1 MDEQHLA
8 PLSADEDSRFDGYSS
23 SDDASV
29 EVTSTVDECENE
41 LVRLSTCLQLES
53 EFDNDDDQAFE
64 WPEPPP
70 TLLSSSSSDIE
81 ELADSQQVVL
91 STTSFNNGDTQEK
104 SNSCKRRQ
112 WSIKEK
118 LDAIALFDKNQ
129 SKRKTA
135 NEKGCT
141 PAQLRNWIHNKENLL
156 KMYKNKKGG
165 KRKRLE
171 GGGKKVVYADLDS
184 RLFTWY
190 RSRRTD
196 PNDQSRAVA
205 DIRRERVTLRHLE
218 KEGRRIAK
226 ELNHASPASS
236 WYLRFLKRNGLSLQ
250 RPKRQDKVPLD
261 EVHRL
266 ANSFYMFNR
275 RASLWS
281 IRRGPMGAF
290 ISEDICNMDESPL
303 ALFGDQAKRSVNDI
317 GTSNEINGCISN
329 KRFCTVLLTVFGK
342 NQRMKPV
349 VLFKGKGNIG
359 VNEREQYSK
368 GVDVI
373 FTPKAVI
380 NGQSMDIYINKW
392 LQKVYDG
399 HPKLFIVDSANSHL
413 KPEIIQKLRKKNV
426 VVSIIPKGC
435 TQYLQLLDTAVFSVF
450 KNHYQ
455 AAADEYIDCYRS
467 RSKIKLTAK
476 QQRIICTRLIS
487 TAWIRTQKSIDFER
501 AFLDIGYTWVDES
514 PVSIRTLKGFIFDPS
529 TVTSSTFNDD
539 ENEEKEE
546 YNAKK
551 TTVEEKKELTFV
563 KHHQQQQIETAQ
575 RRSVYQKMKFDCSS
589 FLFFIFLYFYF
600 VLKI

>member
-29 EVTSTVDECENE
+29 EVTSTIDECENE
-41 LVRLSTCLQLES
+41 LVRLSTYLQLES
-53 EFDNDDDQAFE
+53 EFDNDDDRAFE

-70 TLLSSSSSDIE
+70 TLLSSRSSDIE

-91 STTSFNNGDTQEK
+91 STTSFNNGDAQEK
-104 SNSCKRRQ
+104 SKKCKRCQ
-112 WSIKEK
+112 WSILEK

-129 SKRKTA
+129 SKR
-135 NEKGCT
+135 
-141 PAQLRNWIHNKENLL
+141 
-156 KMYKNKKGG
+156 G

-171 GGGKKVVYADLDS
+171 GGDKKVVYADLDS

-196 PNDQSRAVA
+196 PNDQSQ
-205 DIRRERVTLRHLE
+205 
-218 KEGRRIAK
+218 
-226 ELNHASPASS
+226 LNHSSPVSS
-236 WYLRFLKRNGLSLQ
+236 WYLRFLRRNGLSLQ

-261 EVHRL
+261 EVDRL

-275 RASLWS
+275 RASSWS

-290 ISEDICNMDESPL
+290 ISEDICNMDEFPL

-317 GTSNEINGCISN
+317 GTSNEINGYISN
-329 KRFCTVLLTVFGK
+329 KRFCTVLLTIFGK
-342 NQRMKPV
+342 NQRIKPV

-368 GVDVI
+368 DVHVI
-373 FTPKAVI
+373 FTPKAVH
-380 NGQSMDIYINKW
+380 
-392 LQKVYDG
+392 DG
-399 HPKLFIVDSANSHL
+399 HPKSFIADSANSHL

-450 KNHYQ
+450 KNRYQ
-455 AAADEYIDCYRS
+455 AADDEYIDCYSS

-476 QQRIICTRLIS
+476 QQRILCTRLIS
-487 TAWIRTQKSIDFER
+487 TAWIRTQKRIDFER

-539 ENEEKEE
+539 ENEENEE

-551 TTVEEKKELTFV
+551 TTVEEKKRA
-563 KHHQQQQIETAQ
+563 HI
-575 RRSVYQKMKFDCSS
+575 C
-589 FLFFIFLYFYF
+589 
-600 VLKI
+600 

>member
-29 EVTSTVDECENE
+29 EVTSTIDECENE
-41 LVRLSTCLQLES
+41 LVRLSTYLQLES

-91 STTSFNNGDTQEK
+91 STTSFNNGDAQEK
-104 SNSCKRRQ
+104 SKKCKRRQ
-112 WSIKEK
+112 WSTLEK

-196 PNDQSRAVA
+196 PNDQSRAA
-205 DIRRERVTLRHLE
+205 PDIQRERVTLRHLE

-226 ELNHASPASS
+226 ELNHSSPVSS

-275 RASLWS
+275 RASSWS

-290 ISEDICNMDESPL
+290 IPEDICNMDESPL

-317 GTSNEINGCISN
+317 GTSNEINGYISN

-359 VNEREQYSK
+359 VDEREQYSK
-368 GVDVI
+368 DVHVI

-380 NGQSMDIYINKW
+380 NGQSMDTYINKW
-392 LQKVYDG
+392 LEKVHDG
-399 HPKLFIVDSANSHL
+399 HPKLFIADSANSHL

-455 AAADEYIDCYRS
+455 AAADEYIDCYSS

-476 QQRIICTRLIS
+476 QQRILCTRLIS

-551 TTVEEKKELTFV
+551 TT
-563 KHHQQQQIETAQ
+563 
-575 RRSVYQKMKFDCSS
+575 
-589 FLFFIFLYFYF
+589 
-600 VLKI
+600 